1 MAMAICSCSK
11 QSPALPNISVPY
23 YSTKS
28 YLRVS
33 SYTTLPTYT
42 QSPSNHT
49 CSYTVQEDAIIIPS
63 ACTQHLAV
71 AAAAPVLAPAHD
83 MEKLLDLKGSE
94 NDAKRESFWSNEV
107 AVRRKRRRKL
117 RTSER
122 MKKDEDGKLVFVDKK
137 GGKSRFMTPKE
148 EARFSWYL
156 KDTNSLEYDLK
167 QERARIEAVRTELL
181 AETGRREV
189 SSSQWAK
196 AAGISQRNLDR
207 ILCNGRESEERITSC
222 YHRLVVSIASSY
234 QGKGLSLQDL
244 TQEGSI
250 GLLRGAIKFNPERG
264 YKLSTY
270 AYWWI
275 RQSITRAIAHKSKI
289 IRLPGSISELVPKI
303 CEANAALS
311 RRLRRPPTYDEIAE
325 AIDANSSAVRLAIER
340 NRSPISLDQAITSQG
355 IEELLHNVL
364 QDIVAG
370 PDEITP
376 EAMVKK
382 DQLKPEIQK
391 LLKPLCD
398 REAHILRLHY
408 GLNGETPWSFE
419 DIGRVLELSRERVRQ
434 INSAALLKIR
444 QTSKVEDLK
453 HFI

>member
-1 MAMAICSCSK
+1 MYMAMAICSCSK
-11 QSPALPNISVPY
+11 QSPALPNISFPY

-28 YLRVS
+28 FLKVS
-33 SYTTLPTYT
+33 SYNTLPTYT
-42 QSPSNHT
+42 QSPCNHT
-49 CSYTVQEDAIIIPS
+49 CSYTVQEDAIIIHS

-71 AAAAPVLAPAHD
+71 AAAAAAPAHD

-94 NDAKRESFWSNEV
+94 NDAKRGRFWCNEV

-122 MKKDEDGKLVFVDKK
+122 VKNDEDGKLVFVDKK
-137 GGKSRFMTPKE
+137 EGKSRFMTSKE

-156 KDTNSLEYDLK
+156 K
-167 QERARIEAVRTELL
+167 ERARIVAVKTELL

-222 YHRLVVSIASSY
+222 YRRLVVSIASSY

-275 RQSITRAIAHKSKI
+275 RQSITRAIANKSKI

-340 NRSPISLDQAITSQG
+340 NRSPISLDEAITSQG
-355 IEELLHNVL
+355 CMSL

-419 DIGRVLELSRERVRQ
+419 EIGRVLELSRERVRQ

>member
-1 MAMAICSCSK
+1 MAICSCSK
-11 QSPALPNISVPY
+11 QSPALPNISFPY

-28 YLRVS
+28 FLKVS
-33 SYTTLPTYT
+33 SYNTLPTYT
-42 QSPSNHT
+42 QSPCNHT
-49 CSYTVQEDAIIIPS
+49 CSYTVQEDAIIIHS

-71 AAAAPVLAPAHD
+71 AAAAAAPAHD

-94 NDAKRESFWSNEV
+94 NDAKRGRFWCNEV

-122 MKKDEDGKLVFVDKK
+122 VKNDEDGKLVFVDKK
-137 GGKSRFMTPKE
+137 EGKSRFMTSKE
-148 EARFSWYL
+148 EARFSWIHE
-156 KDTNSLEYDLK
+156 DTNSLEYDLQ
-167 QERARIEAVRTELL
+167 QERARIVAVKTELL

-222 YHRLVVSIASSY
+222 YRRLVVSIASSY

-275 RQSITRAIAHKSKI
+275 RQSITRAIANKSKI

-340 NRSPISLDQAITSQG
+340 NRSPISLDEAITSQG
-355 IEELLHNVL
+355 CMSL

-419 DIGRVLELSRERVRQ
+419 EIGRVLELSRERVRQ

>member
-1 MAMAICSCSK
+1 M
-11 QSPALPNISVPY
+11 QSY
-23 YSTKS
+23 F
-28 YLRVS
+28 
-33 SYTTLPTYT
+33 
-42 QSPSNHT
+42 
-49 CSYTVQEDAIIIPS
+49 

-71 AAAAPVLAPAHD
+71 AAAAAAPAHD

-94 NDAKRESFWSNEV
+94 NDAKRGRFWCNEV

-122 MKKDEDGKLVFVDKK
+122 VKNDEDGKLVFVDKK
-137 GGKSRFMTPKE
+137 EGKSRFMTSKE

-156 KDTNSLEYDLK
+156 K
-167 QERARIEAVRTELL
+167 ERARIVAVKTELL

-222 YHRLVVSIASSY
+222 YRRLVVSIASSY

-275 RQSITRAIAHKSKI
+275 RQSITRAIANKSKI

-340 NRSPISLDQAITSQG
+340 NRSPISLDEAITSQG
-355 IEELLHNVL
+355 CMSLQVLSTPVLYIILHYFYFYNWDRHRRTRTHRL

-419 DIGRVLELSRERVRQ
+419 EIGRVLELSRERVRQ

>member
-1 MAMAICSCSK
+1 MAICSGSK
-11 QSPALPNISVPY
+11 QSPALPNISIPC

-28 YLRVS
+28 YLKVS
-33 SYTTLPTYT
+33 SYITLPTYT

-49 CSYTVQEDAIIIPS
+49 CSYAVQEDVIIPS
-63 ACTQHLAV
+63 ACTQHLAG
-71 AAAAPVLAPAHD
+71 AGDAAPPAPAHD
-83 MEKLLDLKGSE
+83 MEKLFDLTGSE
-94 NDAKRESFWSNEV
+94 IDAKRERFGCTEV
-107 AVRRKRRRKL
+107 VVRRKRRRKL
-117 RTSER
+117 RSKSER
-122 MKKDEDGKLVFVDKK
+122 MKNDEDGKLVFVDKK

-156 KDTNSLEYDLK
+156 K
-167 QERARIEAVRTELL
+167 ERARIEAVRKELL
-181 AETGRREV
+181 AETGRHEV

-244 TQEGSI
+244 TQEGSM

-275 RQSITRAIAHKSKI
+275 RQSITRAIANKSKI
-289 IRLPGSISELVPKI
+289 IRLPGSINELVPKI

-325 AIDANSSAVRLAIER
+325 AIEANSSAVRLAIER

-355 IEELLHNVL
+355 CMSL

-382 DQLKPEIQK
+382 DQLKPEVQK
-391 LLKPLCD
+391 LLRPLCE

-419 DIGRVLELSRERVRQ
+419 EIGRLLELSRERVRQ

-444 QTSKVEDLK
+444 QTSKMEDLK

>member
-1 MAMAICSCSK
+1 MHMAMAICSCSK
-11 QSPALPNISVPY
+11 QSPALSNISLPH

-33 SYTTLPTYT
+33 SYITLPTYT

-49 CSYTVQEDAIIIPS
+49 CSYTVQEDAIVIPS
-63 ACTQHLAV
+63 ACSQHLAV
-71 AAAAPVLAPAHD
+71 AAAAPALAPAHD
-83 MEKLLDLKGSE
+83 MEKLLDLKGRE
-94 NDAKRESFWSNEV
+94 NDAKRESFWCNEV

-117 RTSER
+117 RRTSDR
-122 MKKDEDGKLVFVDKK
+122 MKNDEDGKLVFVDKK

-156 KDTNSLEYDLK
+156 K
-167 QERARIEAVRTELL
+167 ERARIEAVRTELL

-207 ILCNGRESEERITSC
+207 ILCNGRESEDRITSC

-275 RQSITRAIAHKSKI
+275 RQSITRAIANKSKI

-355 IEELLHNVL
+355 CMSL

-376 EAMVKK
+376 EAMVKQ

-419 DIGRVLELSRERVRQ
+419 EIGRVLELSRERVRQ

-444 QTSKVEDLK
+444 ETSKVEDLK